1 MFYKKAKEFSLP
13 LAALPVN
20 QSDGENGAKIPSH
33 GKKMIKNQSPMQ
45 ELFVFNESDTD
56 SRDSKIVSSNE
67 ATELTENTVVSFF
80 CGCGGLDLGFLGGF
94 DYKGESI
101 PKLPFK
107 LLSAY
112 DNDSKCIDT
121 YNANISN
128 HGEVKDLSNYNPEDV
143 PPADVLIGGFPCQDF
158 ATCGPRHGLT
168 SVRGRLYQA
177 LINYMN
183 LHQPLVVVGENVPG
197 LANMDQ
203 GKVLETIKDDLQ
215 NTGYKVQ
222 VWTLYAPDYGVPQ
235 RRTRLFIVAVR
246 EDLHGFPAKP
256 IATHHESN
264 YLTTSWAIADLE
276 KIIDESIPNQSQF
289 FKAAK
294 AKNGNG
300 QGDEKT
306 LANSPSYTIRAN
318 AKSRVQ
324 FHYSLDRRLTVRECA
339 RLQTFPDNFEFP
351 HSATSNIMQI
361 GNAVP
366 PLLANKVAQSIAKF
380 LESIK

>member
-1 MFYKKAKEFSLP
+1 MTSL
-13 LAALPVN
+13 LNRTDGDNSAEILLP
-20 QSDGENGAKIPSH
+20 

-45 ELFVFNESDTD
+45 ELFAFPE
-56 SRDSKIVSSNE
+56 SNE
-67 ATELTENTVVSFF
+67 DSIDSNDTSFSETTGTTETSVVSFF

-112 DNDSKCIDT
+112 DNDQKCIDT
-121 YNANISN
+121 YNTNISN
-128 HGEVKDLSNYNPEDV
+128 HGEVKDLSNYDPADV

-183 LHQPLVVVGENVPG
+183 LHKPLVVVGENVPG
-197 LANMDQ
+197 LANMEK
-203 GKVLETIKDDLQ
+203 GKVLETIKQDLQ
-215 NTGYKVQ
+215 NAGYKVQ

-246 EDLHGFPAKP
+246 KDLLGFPTKP
-256 IATHHESN
+256 IATHQESN

-276 KIIDESIPNQSQF
+276 KVIDESIPNQSQF

-306 LANSPSYTIRAN
+306 LADTPSYTIRAN

-339 RLQTFPDNFEFP
+339 RLQTFPDSFKFP

-366 PLLANKVAQSIAKF
+366 PLLANKVAQTISDF